1 MRSRLGGKEIDAVR
15 RVARARFEALKPTSM
30 GHRRVLCARCS
41 FLAPNSF
48 AVKTLA
54 YATTDIKRRGET
66 AHIYI
71 YAVMQ
76 VDICR
81 YIYSHI
87 CRYAVAEID
96 DTSYMY
102 VNIGSAE
109 RPQDSFI

>member
-1 MRSRLGGKEIDAVR
+1 
-15 RVARARFEALKPTSM
+15 
-30 GHRRVLCARCS
+30 
-41 FLAPNSF
+41 
-48 AVKTLA
+48 
-54 YATTDIKRRGET
+54 
-66 AHIYI
+66 
-71 YAVMQ
+71 MQ